1 MPVNIVYNFLKQK
14 KKKNQNKALHQHEG
28 LHEELLRNRILFLL
42 REIDKP
48 ESIVSIVFMDDSAM
62 TAYNQQY
69 RSKSGSTNVL
79 SFPAADGQDEI
90 ESFIPKELTVL
101 TELTVDELGDILISV
116 ETAQKEAQEKGVSLH
131 QRLTELLIHGLL
143 HLVGYDHEISDEQA
157 EIMFSREKELF
168 HSIQHHHV
176 WRKKMP
182 QLAINVDHIA
192 TIRQAR
198 GGAEPDPVHA
208 AAICELAGAKGIVVH
223 LREDRRHI
231 QDRDVHLLRQT
242 VKTRLNLEMANV
254 KEIVEIALDI
264 NPDMIT
270 LVPEKRKELTTE
282 GGLDVIGNEKKLR
295 KTISKMRSAGIP
307 VSLFIDPDADQI
319 EASLEVG
326 ATYVE
331 LHTGR
336 YCDAENEKERDLEFH
351 LIEQAA
357 ELAFE
362 RGLRVNA
369 GHGLDYR
376 TSTRIAAIPFIEEL
390 SIGHAMI
397 ARSAFVGLDQAVREM
412 QNCIDRAGRI

>member
-1 MPVNIVYNFLKQK
+1 MPVNIISQLHTIHPKI
-14 KKKNQNKALHQHEG
+14 NK
-28 LHEELLRNRILFLL
+28 ELLENKILFLL
-42 REIDKP
+42 QQIEKA
-48 ESIVSIVFMDDSAM
+48 EATVSLVFLDDPAM

-69 RSKSGSTNVL
+69 RSKAGPTNVL
-79 SFPAADGQDEI
+79 SFPAAEGSQDTEHLI
-90 ESFIPKELTVL
+90 APVPAELNSQ
-101 TELTVDELGDILISV
+101 ELGDILISV
-116 ETAQKEAQEKGVSLH
+116 DTAQREAREKGISLH

-143 HLVGYDHEISDEQA
+143 HLIGYDHEISDEQA
-157 EIMFSREKELF
+157 EIMFNREQELF
-168 HSIQHHHV
+168 DAIQHHYL

-198 GGAEPDPVHA
+198 GGVEPDPVLA
-208 AAICELAGAKGIVVH
+208 AGICELAGARGIVVH

-254 KEIVEIALDI
+254 KEIVNIALEI
-264 NPDMIT
+264 KPDMIT

-282 GGLDVIGNEKKLR
+282 GGLDVISNEKKLR
-295 KTISKMRSAGIP
+295 KTIKKMSEAGIP
-307 VSLFIDPDADQI
+307 VSIFIDPDAAQI
-319 EASLEVG
+319 EASHDIG

-336 YCDAENEKERDLEFH
+336 YCDAENEKERDKEFH

-357 ELAFE
+357 EFAFE
-362 RGLRVNA
+362 AGLRVNA

-376 TSTRIAAIPFIEEL
+376 TTTRIAAIPFIEEL
-390 SIGHAMI
+390 SIGHAVI

-412 QNCIDRAGRI
+412 QDCIDRA